1 MDANYEKLY
10 AYLAGQV
17 DDSLQRIG
25 AMLTAGSC
33 GRAELVEIGEILHAA
48 LLTAEEMFISETSV
62 PDTETNFP

>member
-25 AMLTAGSC
+25 AMLTA
-33 GRAELVEIGEILHAA
+33 
-48 LLTAEEMFISETSV
+48 EEMFISETSV